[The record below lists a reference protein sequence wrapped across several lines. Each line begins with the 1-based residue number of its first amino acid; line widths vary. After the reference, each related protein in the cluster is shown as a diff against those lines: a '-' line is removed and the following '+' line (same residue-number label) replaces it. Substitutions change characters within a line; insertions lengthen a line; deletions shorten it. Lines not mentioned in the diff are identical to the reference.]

1 MMSKTKRFRYEW
13 IIFIMMAVGLIALLI
28 SSTRAELARNPS
40 RQAMADMGQYG
51 FVTVS
56 LETDPFPARPTGTVG
71 LNFTLT
77 NSRNVRFV
85 PDSFSYEYGLAG
97 NDQPVG
103 LGTAQPM
110 SDGSG
115 MLMAGEQFPY
125 AGTWWLRVYI
135 SKDGYQDDVQFTI
148 DVRPAQ

>member
-1 MMSKTKRFRYEW
+1 MPNTKRIRYEW
-13 IIFIMMAVGLIALLI
+13 IIYILMAVGLIALLI

-40 RQAMADMGQYG
+40 REAMADMGPYG
-51 FVTVS
+51 FVRVQ
-56 LETDPFPARPTGTVG
+56 LQTDPYPARPTGTVG
-71 LNFTLT
+71 LNFMLM
-77 NSRNVRFV
+77 NSNNVTFV
-85 PDSFSYEYGLAG
+85 PDSFSYEYGLEG

-103 LGTAQPM
+103 FGTAMPM

-125 AGTWWLRVYI
+125 AGKWWLRVYI
-135 SKDGYQDDVQFTI
+135 SKDSYQDDVQFTI

>member
-1 MMSKTKRFRYEW
+1 MSNTKSIRYEW
-13 IIFIMMAVGLIALLI
+13 IIFVLIAAGLIALLI

-71 LNFTLT
+71 LNFMLM
-77 NSRNVRFV
+77 NSNNVRFV
-85 PDSFSYEYGLAG
+85 PDSFSYEYGLEG

-103 LGTAQPM
+103 LGTAMPM

-125 AGTWWLRVYI
+125 AGKWWLRVYI

>member
-1 MMSKTKRFRYEW
+1 MSNTKRIRYEW
-13 IIFIMMAVGLIALLI
+13 IIFILMAAGLIALLM

-56 LETDPFPARPTGTVG
+56 LETDPYPALSTGTVS
-71 LNFTLT
+71 LNFMLM

-85 PDSFSYEYGLAG
+85 PDSFSYEYGQEG
-97 NDQPVG
+97 DDQPVG
-103 LGTAQPM
+103 FGTAVPM

-115 MLMAGEQFPY
+115 MLMVGEKFPTV
-125 AGTWWLRVYI
+125 GTWWVRVYI

>member
-1 MMSKTKRFRYEW
+1 MSNTKSIRYEW
-13 IIFIMMAVGLIALLI
+13 IIIVLMAAGLIALLI

-40 RQAMADMGQYG
+40 RQAMADMDQYG

-71 LNFTLT
+71 LKFTLM

-85 PDSFSYEYGLAG
+85 PDSFSYEYGLEG

-103 LGTAQPM
+103 FGTATPM

-125 AGTWWLRVYI
+125 AGKWWLRVYI

-148 DVRPAQ
+148 DVSPAQ

>member
-1 MMSKTKRFRYEW
+1 MSNTKSIRYEW
-13 IIFIMMAVGLIALLI
+13 IIIVLMAAGLIALLI

-56 LETDPFPARPTGTVG
+56 FETDPFPARPTGTVG

-85 PDSFSYEYGLAG
+85 PDSFSYEYGLEG

-103 LGTAQPM
+103 FGTAMPM

-125 AGTWWLRVYI
+125 AGRWWLRVYI

-148 DVRPAQ
+148 DVSPAQ